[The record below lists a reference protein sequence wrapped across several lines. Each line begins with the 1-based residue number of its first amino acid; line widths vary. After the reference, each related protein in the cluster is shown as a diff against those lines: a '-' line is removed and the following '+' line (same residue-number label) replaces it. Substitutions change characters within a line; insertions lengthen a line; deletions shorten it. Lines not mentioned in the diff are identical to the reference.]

1 MNILIVGA
9 GGVGGYYGAV
19 LMKAGVNVSF
29 LVTPRS
35 LPILQ
40 SKGLTV
46 KSKGE
51 VWNFSPP
58 VSTNPEDLGPCDLI
72 IIAVKRYD
80 TEKVLDTIQSVVSK
94 DTMILTIQNGIDGEE
109 EILHRFP
116 DANVL
121 GGVAFLASKIEEP
134 GVISHIGAGS
144 LGIGELDGSESERV
158 QSIVNLFKNAGV
170 PTKLSKNILKTKW
183 EKLCWN
189 SVFNPLSVILNGP
202 LDNILDSK
210 DALDVAFRIFEEI
223 RAVAEKKGIIIDA
236 GLMDEQINVTQK
248 LRGYHTSMFEDFSK
262 GKPTEIDYF
271 NGYVCREGVRSNVAT
286 PVNYTV
292 TSLVKAI
299 IFRHKTAG

>member
-1 MNILIVGA
+1 
-9 GGVGGYYGAV
+9 
-19 LMKAGVNVSF
+19 KA
-29 LVTPRS
+29 
-35 LPILQ
+35 
-40 SKGLTV
+40 
-46 KSKGE
+46 
-51 VWNFSPP
+51 
-58 VSTNPEDLGPCDLI
+58 
-72 IIAVKRYD
+72 
-80 TEKVLDTIQSVVSK
+80 LDTIQSVVSK

-134 GVISHIGAGS
+134 GIISHIGAGS
-144 LGIGELDGSESERV
+144 LGIGELDGSESERARSLV
-158 QSIVNLFKNAGV
+158 DLFKNAGI
-170 PTKLSKNILKTKW
+170 PTRLSRNIYKTKW

-210 DALDVAFRIFEEI
+210 DALDVAYKIFEEI
-223 RAVAEKKGIIIDA
+223 RLLAEKKGISIDS

-248 LRGYHTSMFEDFSK
+248 LRGYHTSMYEDFSK

>member
-1 MNILIVGA
+1 MNILMVGA
-9 GGVGGYYGAV
+9 GWVGGYYGAV
-19 LMKAGVNVSF
+19 LMKAGAKVSF

-35 LPILQ
+35 LPILK
-40 SKGLTV
+40 SNGLTV

-51 VWNFSPP
+51 VWNFRPP
-58 VSTNPEDLGPCDLI
+58 VSTDPGDLAPCDLI

-80 TEKVLDTIQSVVSK
+80 TYKVLDTIQPVVSK
-94 DTMILTIQNGIDGEE
+94 NTIILTIQNGIDGEE
-109 EILHRFP
+109 DILRRFP

-144 LGIGELDGSESERV
+144 LGIGELDGSESELV
-158 QSIVNLFKNAGV
+158 QSIVNIFKNAGI
-170 PTKLSKNILKTKW
+170 PTKLSKNILKSKW

-210 DALDVAFRIFEEI
+210 DALDVAYKIFEEI
-223 RAVAEKKGIIIDA
+223 RSLAGEKGISIDA

-248 LRGYHTSMFEDFSK
+248 LRGYHTSMFEDFLK

-271 NGYVCREGVRSNVAT
+271 NGYVCREGAKHDVAV
-286 PVNYTV
+286 PVNSTV
-292 TSLVKAI
+292 TSLIKAI
-299 IFRHKTAG
+299 IDRPKSVQ

>member
-19 LMKAGVNVSF
+19 LMKAGLKVSF

-40 SKGLTV
+40 CNGLTV

-51 VWNFSPP
+51 VWNFRPP

-80 TEKVLDTIQSVVSK
+80 TEKALDTIQPVVTK
-94 DTMILTIQNGIDGEE
+94 DTIILTIQNGMDGEE
-109 EILHRFP
+109 DILRRFP

-210 DALDVAFRIFEEI
+210 DALDVAYKIFEEI
-223 RAVAEKKGIIIDA
+223 TAVAEKRGIIIDA
-236 GLMDEQINVTQK
+236 GLMDEQISVTQK
-248 LRGYHTSMFEDFSK
+248 LRGYHTSMYEDFSK

-271 NGYVCREGVRSNVAT
+271 NGYVCREGVSSNVAT
-286 PVNYTV
+286 PANFTV

>member
-9 GGVGGYYGAV
+9 GWVGGYYGAV
-19 LMKAGVNVSF
+19 LMKAGLKVSF

-51 VWNFSPP
+51 VWNFRPP
-58 VSTNPEDLGPCDLI
+58 VSTNPEELCPCDLI

-80 TEKVLDTIQSVVSK
+80 TDKVLDTIQPVVTK
-94 DTMILTIQNGIDGEE
+94 DTIILTIQNGMDGEE
-109 EILHRFP
+109 DILRRFP

-170 PTKLSKNILKTKW
+170 PTKLSRNILKDKW

-189 SVFNPLSVILNGP
+189 AVFNPVSVILNGP
-202 LDNILDSK
+202 LDHILDSK
-210 DALDVAFRIFEEI
+210 DALDVAFGIFEEI
-223 RAVAEKKGIIIDA
+223 RAVAEKKGIVIDA
-236 GLMDEQINVTQK
+236 GIMDEQINVTQK
-248 LRGYHTSMFEDFSK
+248 LRGYHTSMYEDFPQ
-262 GKPTEIDYF
+262 GKQTEIDYF
-271 NGYVCREGVRSNVAT
+271 NGYVCREGVRSNGAT
-286 PVNYTV
+286 LVNYTV

-299 IFRHKTAG
+299 IFRHK

>member
-51 VWNFSPP
+51 VWNFRPP
-58 VSTNPEDLGPCDLI
+58 VSTNPEELCPCDLI

-80 TEKVLDTIQSVVSK
+80 TDKVLDTIQPVVTK
-94 DTMILTIQNGIDGEE
+94 DTIILTIQNGIDGEE
-109 EILHRFP
+109 DILRRFS

-248 LRGYHTSMFEDFSK
+248 LRGYHTSMFEDFLK

-271 NGYVCREGVRSNVAT
+271 NGYVCREGAKHDVAV
-286 PVNYTV
+286 PVNFTI
-292 TSLVKAI
+292 TSLIKAI
-299 IFRHKTAG
+299 INRPKSAQ

>member
-1 MNILIVGA
+1 MNILMVGV

-19 LMKAGVNVSF
+19 LMKAGAKVSF
-29 LVTPRS
+29 LVTPRT
-35 LPILQ
+35 LPILKN
-40 SKGLTV
+40 KGLTV
-46 KSKGE
+46 KSKDE
-51 VWNFSPP
+51 VWNFKPP
-58 VSTNPEDLGPCDLI
+58 VSTDPKDLVPCDLI

-80 TEKVLDTIQSVVSK
+80 TEKVLDTIQPVV
-94 DTMILTIQNGIDGEE
+94 TRNTIILTIQNGIDGEQ
-109 EILHRFP
+109 EILNRFP

-134 GVISHIGAGS
+134 GVINHVGAGS

-210 DALDVAFRIFEEI
+210 DALDVAFKIFEEI
-223 RAVAEKKGIIIDA
+223 RSLAEKKGISIDA

-248 LRGYHTSMFEDFSK
+248 LRGYHTSMYEDFLK

-271 NGYVCREGVRSNVAT
+271 NGYVCREGAKHNVPT
-286 PVNYTV
+286 PVNCTV
-292 TSLVKAI
+292 TSFVKAI
-299 IFRHKTAG
+299 NSLHKIA

>member
-51 VWNFSPP
+51 VWNFRPP
-58 VSTNPEDLGPCDLI
+58 VSTNPEELCPCDLI

-80 TEKVLDTIQSVVSK
+80 TDKVLDTIQPVVTK
-94 DTMILTIQNGIDGEE
+94 DTIILTIQNGIDGEE
-109 EILHRFP
+109 DILRRFP

-223 RAVAEKKGIIIDA
+223 RAVAEKKGIIIDS

>member
-1 MNILIVGA
+1 MNILMVGA

-19 LMKAGVNVSF
+19 LMKAGAKVSF
-29 LVTPRS
+29 LVTPRT
-35 LPILQ
+35 LHMLKD
-40 SKGLTV
+40 KGLTV
-46 KSKGE
+46 KSRGE
-51 VWNFSPP
+51 VWNFKPP
-58 VSTNPEDLGPCDLI
+58 VSTDPRDLCPCDMI

-80 TEKVLDTIQSVVSK
+80 TDKALDTIQSVVTK
-94 DTMILTIQNGIDGEE
+94 DTIILTIQNGIDGEE
-109 EILHRFP
+109 DILRRFP

-144 LGIGELDGSESERV
+144 LGIGELDGSESELV
-158 QSIVNLFKNAGV
+158 QSIVNLFKNAGI

-202 LDNILDSK
+202 LDNI
-210 DALDVAFRIFEEI
+210 
-223 RAVAEKKGIIIDA
+223 IDA

-248 LRGYHTSMFEDFSK
+248 LRGYHTSMYEDFSK

-271 NGYVCREGVRSNVAT
+271 NGYVCREGVRRNGAT
-286 PVNYTV
+286 LVNYTV

-299 IFRHKTAG
+299 IFRHKTAGGN

>member
-9 GGVGGYYGAV
+9 GWVGGYYGAV
-19 LMKAGVNVSF
+19 LMKAGLKVSF

-51 VWNFSPP
+51 VWNFRPP
-58 VSTNPEDLGPCDLI
+58 VSTNLEELFPFDLI

-80 TEKVLDTIQSVVSK
+80 TDKVLDTIQPVVTS
-94 DTMILTIQNGIDGEE
+94 DTIILTIQNGIDGEE
-109 EILHRFP
+109 DILRRFP

-144 LGIGELDGSESERV
+144 LGIGELDGSESELV
-158 QSIVNLFKNAGV
+158 QSIVNIFKNAGI
-170 PTKLSKNILKTKW
+170 PTKLSKNILKSKW

-210 DALDVAFRIFEEI
+210 DALDVAYKIFEEI
-223 RAVAEKKGIIIDA
+223 RSLAGEKGISIDA

-248 LRGYHTSMFEDFSK
+248 LRGYHTSMFEDFLK

-271 NGYVCREGVRSNVAT
+271 NGYVCREGAKHDVPT
-286 PVNYTV
+286 PVNCMV
-292 TSLVKAI
+292 TSFVKAI
-299 IFRHKTAG
+299 ISRHKIAG

>member
-51 VWNFSPP
+51 VWNFRPP
-58 VSTNPEDLGPCDLI
+58 VSTNPEELCPCDLI

-80 TEKVLDTIQSVVSK
+80 TDKVLDTIQPVVTK
-94 DTMILTIQNGIDGEE
+94 DTIIITIQNGIDGEE
-109 EILHRFP
+109 DILRRFS

-158 QSIVNLFKNAGV
+158 QSIVNLFKNAGI

-223 RAVAEKKGIIIDA
+223 RAVAEKRGIIIDA

>member
-51 VWNFSPP
+51 VWNFRPP
-58 VSTNPEDLGPCDLI
+58 VSTNLEELFPFDLI

-80 TEKVLDTIQSVVSK
+80 TEKVLDTIQSVVTK
-94 DTMILTIQNGIDGEE
+94 DTIILTIQNGIDGEE
-109 EILHRFP
+109 DILRRYP

-158 QSIVNLFKNAGV
+158 QSVVNLFKNAGI
-170 PTKLSKNILKTKW
+170 PTRLSRNILKAKW

-189 SVFNPLSVILNGP
+189 AVFNPVSVILNGP
-202 LDNILDSK
+202 LDHILDSG

-223 RAVAEKKGIIIDA
+223 RAVAEKKGIVIDA
-236 GLMDEQINVTQK
+236 GIMDEQINVTQK
-248 LRGYHTSMFEDFSK
+248 LRGYHTSMYEDFPQ

-271 NGYVCREGVRSNVAT
+271 NGYVCREGAKHNVPT
-286 PVNYTV
+286 PVNCMV
-292 TSLVKAI
+292 TSLIKAI
-299 IFRHKTAG
+299 NSLHKIAG

>member
-19 LMKAGVNVSF
+19 LMKAGLKVSF

-51 VWNFSPP
+51 VWNFRPP
-58 VSTNPEDLGPCDLI
+58 VSTNPEELCPCDLI

-80 TEKVLDTIQSVVSK
+80 TDKVLDTIQPVVTK
-94 DTMILTIQNGIDGEE
+94 DTIILTIQNGIDGEE

-189 SVFNPLSVILNGP
+189 SVFNPL
-202 LDNILDSK
+202 
-210 DALDVAFRIFEEI
+210 
-223 RAVAEKKGIIIDA
+223 
-236 GLMDEQINVTQK
+236 
-248 LRGYHTSMFEDFSK
+248 
-262 GKPTEIDYF
+262 
-271 NGYVCREGVRSNVAT
+271 
-286 PVNYTV
+286 
-292 TSLVKAI
+292 
-299 IFRHKTAG
+299 

>member
-51 VWNFSPP
+51 VWNFRPP

-109 EILHRFP
+109 DILRRFS